1 MTDPNSIS
9 SKPRNK
15 SFDENI
21 ELHNLKI
28 NYDNPN
34 DINLHVNEEP
44 KICFNPNCRND
55 GNKCISIIGRYA
67 GYKDYAVPY
76 RVCDECSSQLEI
88 RHELLNQ
95 LVNVLQP
102 HGEVYKTGVDI
113 KNPDPISNRITITTK
128 DLNELI
134 CGTPMELIEEYEQ
147 DNEKATCID
156 IEPVKQRG
164 CYNIYCTKEGTD
176 RIDILN
182 STTLLADH
190 EIPYFVCDDCYTFFE
205 YRRKEPLVFP
215 SLGALFE
222 MESERGKKVTGVS
235 PCTGQEVITTRDLHN
250 LLKSTGSRQ
259 NVEE

>member
-1 MTDPNSIS
+1 MTDPISIS

-21 ELHNLKI
+21 ELYDLEI

-34 DINLHVNEEP
+34 DIKLHVKEEP
-44 KICFNPNCRND
+44 KICFNPNCRNY
-55 GNKCISIIGRYA
+55 GNKCINIIGRYA

-76 RVCDECSSQLEI
+76 WVCNECSSQLER

-95 LVNVLQP
+95 LVNALQP

-113 KNPDPISNRITITTK
+113 KNPDPISGRITITTK
-128 DLNELI
+128 DLVELI
-134 CGTPMELIEEYEQ
+134 FDTPMELIEEDDQ
-147 DNEKATCID
+147 DNEKVTCID

-164 CYNIYCTKEGTD
+164 CYNLYCSKEGTH
-176 RIDILN
+176 RLDILN

-205 YRRKEPLVFP
+205 YRRKAPLVFP
-215 SLGALFE
+215 SLGALSE
-222 MESERGKKVTGVS
+222 IESERGKKVTGVS
-235 PCTGQEVITTRDLHN
+235 PCTGQEVITTRDLHS
-250 LLKSTGSRQ
+250 LLKSTRPRQ
-259 NVEE
+259 SVEE